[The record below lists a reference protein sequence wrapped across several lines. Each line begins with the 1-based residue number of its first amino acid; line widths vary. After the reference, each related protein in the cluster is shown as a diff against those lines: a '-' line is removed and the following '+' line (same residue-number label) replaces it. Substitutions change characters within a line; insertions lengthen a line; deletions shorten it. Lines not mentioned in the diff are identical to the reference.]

1 MLSLCSSPRLSAA
14 VVAVASCVG
23 AVCLV
28 SAPALA
34 DAPPMTLTV
43 NSGLFG
49 KQVQLNPNSVS
60 GAGVGTYAGTVTGG
74 GGLWSLNYNFSAAS
88 AVQSATQA
96 GTMAITNQ
104 SGGELTFNVTLSLP
118 TAAAAELTGLFNGSL
133 SGALLT
139 SGGGYLR
146 SVESTP
152 MWVATTD
159 GMQIAPLFTNP
170 VNIVRSSSGASLMG
184 TQSFG
189 GSQPSLPAGDFGS
202 HVAVTLNFILSAG
215 DTASFSSSLGGV
227 GVPVPAPGAIAL
239 LASAGLVS
247 RRRRR

>member
-1 MLSLCSSPRLSAA
+1 MLSLCSSPRLTAA
-14 VVAVASCVG
+14 VVAVATCAG
-23 AVCLV
+23 AVC
-28 SAPALA
+28 APSLA

-43 NSGLFG
+43 NSGMFG

-60 GAGVGTYAGTVTGG
+60 GAGVGTYFGTVTGG

-96 GTMAITNQ
+96 GTMAITNL
-104 SGGELTFNVTLSLP
+104 SDSELTFNVTLSLP
-118 TAAAAELTGLFNGSL
+118 TAAAAEFTGLFNGSL
-133 SGALLT
+133 SGALLANA
-139 SGGGYLR
+139 GGGYLR

-152 MWVATTD
+152 MWLATTD
-159 GMQIAPLFTNP
+159 GVQIAPLFSNP
-170 VNIVRSSSGASLMG
+170 VNIVRSTQGSTLMG
-184 TQSFG
+184 TQTFG
-189 GSQPSLPAGDFGS
+189 GSQPSLPAPDFGS

-227 GVPVPAPGAIAL
+227 GVPVPAPGALAL
-239 LASAGLVS
+239 LASAGLVA

>member
-1 MLSLCSSPRLSAA
+1 MLSLCSSPRLTAA
-14 VVAVASCVG
+14 VVAVATCAG
-23 AVCLV
+23 AVC
-28 SAPALA
+28 APALA

-49 KQVQLNPNSVS
+49 KQVQLTPNSVS
-60 GAGVGTYAGTVTGG
+60 GAGVGTYVGTVTGG

-96 GTMAITNQ
+96 GTMAITNL
-104 SGGELTFNVTLSLP
+104 STSELTFNVTLSLP
-118 TAAAAELTGLFNGSL
+118 TAAAAEMTGLFNGSL

-152 MWVATTD
+152 MWLATTD
-159 GMQIAPLFTNP
+159 GVQIAPLFTNP
-170 VNIVRSSSGASLMG
+170 VNIVRNTSGSTLMG

-189 GSQPSLPAGDFGS
+189 GSQPSLPATDFGS

-215 DTASFSSSLGGV
+215 DTASFSSALGGV
-227 GVPVPAPGAIAL
+227 GVPVPAPGALAI
-239 LASAGLVS
+239 LASAGLVA